1 MKSSIVGTKRRGLLG
16 LDPRNRARIAKGTQM
31 PKTQQGGEASAP
43 TTAFR
48 DPKTGQLKI
57 TAEMGFA
64 AHPRIRV
71 GGATVLT
78 RPEAFLNEK
87 EYLAEKAIYEFA
99 LKNLQA
105 NFPKI
110 KRAYERMLPL
120 REAGDL
126 KTRQLWKRA
135 FDAYNDALFRDA
147 WLRNGLLY
155 IERLWDRTKK
165 HLDAIRAL
173 AEEAAKAA
181 AAGATAEMLRQLE
194 ARMRAAAEEAKK
206 ASAETVQEL
215 VVEDAKSQ
223 QTVPPPAQ
231 DSAALPP
238 DAAEVPSPIED
249 AERVVIPTSAAQ
261 QAEAYVT
268 QSQVALAPEVKEL
281 ISEQYAR
288 RMAEMPVKSDAPEAA
303 AEEQGFLSK
312 YGMYVVGGVALG
324 FLVYNY
330 QKNRE

>member
-1 MKSSIVGTKRRGLLG
+1 
-16 LDPRNRARIAKGTQM
+16 
-31 PKTQQGGEASAP
+31 
-43 TTAFR
+43 
-48 DPKTGQLKI
+48 
-57 TAEMGFA
+57 
-64 AHPRIRV
+64 
-71 GGATVLT
+71 
-78 RPEAFLNEK
+78 
-87 EYLAEKAIYEFA
+87 
-99 LKNLQA
+99 
-105 NFPKI
+105 
-110 KRAYERMLPL
+110 
-120 REAGDL
+120 
-126 KTRQLWKRA
+126 
-135 FDAYNDALFRDA
+135 
-147 WLRNGLLY
+147 
-155 IERLWDRTKK
+155 
-165 HLDAIRAL
+165 
-173 AEEAAKAA
+173 
-181 AAGATAEMLRQLE
+181 LE
-194 ARMRAAAEEAKK
+194 AQMRAAAEEAKK